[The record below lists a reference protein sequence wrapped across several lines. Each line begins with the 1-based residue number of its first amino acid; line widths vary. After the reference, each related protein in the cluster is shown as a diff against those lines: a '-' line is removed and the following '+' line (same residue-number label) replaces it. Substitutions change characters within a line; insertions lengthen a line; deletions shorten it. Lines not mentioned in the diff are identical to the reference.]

1 MNNAALQQIP
11 AERRVELLTT
21 PGFGDVFTDHMV
33 TMRWSAEVGWHDPRV
48 GPLAAMSLHPATMAL
63 HYGQTIFEG
72 MKAFWRPDGQRAL
85 FRPADHARRFN
96 RSARRLTMPTLP
108 EEHFVAALEALL
120 RVDGGWVP
128 RARGHS
134 LYLRPFMIAAETGLG
149 LRPAEEYLFAVIGTP
164 ARPASVEPKPMRL
177 WAAPEYIRAAPGG
190 TGAAKCGGNYG
201 GAFIAQRQAAAN
213 GCDEVV
219 WLDARERRHVEE
231 AGGCNLFFVES
242 TADGPR
248 LRPPALSGT
257 LLAGI
262 TRDSVLRLAVS
273 LGYPVSQ
280 APITLDEWEQG
291 CAASPR
297 RSRVALPAR
306 LSRSGMWSRHIGS
319 GRWGMAPRVPS
330 RRACVRHC
338 SISTMARLRTYSAGC
353 GSWTP
358 TLMTRRCGRA
368 RFNKLSTCLP
378 TWKSGDH
385 QDGS

>member
-1 MNNAALQQIP
+1 MNNGASQPIP
-11 AERRVELLTT
+11 AGRREELLAT

-33 TMRWSAEVGWHDPRV
+33 TMRWSAEVGWCDAKV

-72 MKAFWRPDGQRAL
+72 MKAFWRPNGQRAL

-96 RSARRLTMPTLP
+96 RSALRLSMPTLP
-108 EEHFVAALEALL
+108 EEHFVAALETLL

-128 RARGHS
+128 RTRGHS

-149 LRPAEEYLFAVIGTP
+149 LRPADEYLFAVIATP

-213 GCDEVV
+213 DCDEVV
-219 WLDARERRHVEE
+219 WLDARERRYIEE

-242 TADGPR
+242 RADGPR
-248 LRPPALSGT
+248 LRTPALSGT

-262 TRDSVLRLAVS
+262 TRDSVLRLAEK

-280 APITLDEWEQG
+280 EPITLDEWERG
-291 CAASPR
+291 CRDGRITETFACGTARAIVPVGHVATARQDWPVGDGAAGP
-297 RSRVALPAR
+297 V
-306 LSRSGMWSRHIGS
+306 
-319 GRWGMAPRVPS
+319 
-330 RRACVRHC
+330 
-338 SISTMARLRTYSAGC
+338 TARLRAAMFDIHHGEASDVFGWMRLVGTDADDSPVRTG
-353 GSWTP
+353 P
-358 TLMTRRCGRA
+358 I
-368 RFNKLSTCLP
+368 
-378 TWKSGDH
+378 
-385 QDGS
+385 Q